1 MKGRIGRHRTSWG
14 EMGERS
20 SFTDLVMEGLTLGIT
35 LTCLFP
41 APFESSYIN
50 LTALSDYLDI
60 NSASLL
66 PGLRLH
72 ISPGGAGEGEL
83 VSTGILVQ
91 KTNSQN
97 VTAIL
102 YMIW

>member
-1 MKGRIGRHRTSWG
+1 MKGRIGRRRASWS

-20 SFTDLVMEGLTLGIT
+20 SLTDLVMGLTLGIT
-35 LTCLFP
+35 QTCLFP

-50 LTALSDYLDI
+50 HTAPSDYLDI

-66 PGLRLH
+66 PVLRFH

-83 VSTGILVQ
+83 AGILVQ

-97 VTAIL
+97 
-102 YMIW
+102 

>member
-1 MKGRIGRHRTSWG
+1 MKVMIGRHRASWG

-20 SFTDLVMEGLTLGIT
+20 SLTDLVMEGLTLGIT
-35 LTCLFP
+35 QTCLFP
-41 APFESSYIN
+41 APFESSNIN
-50 LTALSDYLDI
+50 HTAPSDYLDI

-66 PGLRLH
+66 PVLRFH

-83 VSTGILVQ
+83 AGILFQ

-97 VTAIL
+97 
-102 YMIW
+102 

>member
-1 MKGRIGRHRTSWG
+1 MKGRIGRHRASWG

-20 SFTDLVMEGLTLGIT
+20 SLTDLVMEGSTLGIT
-35 LTCLFP
+35 QTCLFP

-50 LTALSDYLDI
+50 HTALSDDLDI

-66 PGLRLH
+66 PVLRFH
-72 ISPGGAGEGEL
+72 ISPGGTGEGEL
-83 VSTGILVQ
+83 AGILVQ

-97 VTAIL
+97 
-102 YMIW
+102 